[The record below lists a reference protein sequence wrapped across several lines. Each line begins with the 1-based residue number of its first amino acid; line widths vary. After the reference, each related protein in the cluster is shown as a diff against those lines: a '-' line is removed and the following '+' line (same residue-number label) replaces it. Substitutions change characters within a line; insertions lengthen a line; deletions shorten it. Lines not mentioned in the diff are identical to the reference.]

1 MKLMHART
9 FVVLTIVSMIL
20 PAARADDPC
29 VSGLE
34 PGKRPGPYT
43 FVVST
48 GKERGQLTC
57 FICETAEKPAVLIFA
72 RTPNQELGELVSS
85 VDAMVSDPKN
95 APLRGWVTFLSSDQP
110 KFDPIVVEW
119 GKKYAVKSMPLGVF
133 EDVDGPPSYR
143 LAKDAD
149 VTVLLFVK
157 QKVVANFALRAG
169 ELTTEAREKILK
181 ALPKILDKK

>member
-1 MKLMHART
+1 MRPINIRT
-9 FVVLTIVSMIL
+9 CVILTSVLVIATI
-20 PAARADDPC
+20 ARAGDPC

-57 FICETAEKPAVLIFA
+57 FICETADKPAVLIFA
-72 RTPNQELGELVSS
+72 RLPSRELGELASRL
-85 VDAMVSDPKN
+85 DAAVGDSKN
-95 APLRGWVTFLSSDQP
+95 APLRGWVTFLSDDQP

-119 GKKYAVKSMPLGVF
+119 GKKHAIKSMPLGIF
-133 EDVDGPPSYR
+133 EDADGPPSYR
-143 LAKDAD
+143 LAREAD

-157 QKVVANFALRAG
+157 QKVVANFAFRAG
-169 ELTTEAREKILK
+169 ELTANARDEVLK
-181 ALPKILDKK
+181 TLPKILNKK